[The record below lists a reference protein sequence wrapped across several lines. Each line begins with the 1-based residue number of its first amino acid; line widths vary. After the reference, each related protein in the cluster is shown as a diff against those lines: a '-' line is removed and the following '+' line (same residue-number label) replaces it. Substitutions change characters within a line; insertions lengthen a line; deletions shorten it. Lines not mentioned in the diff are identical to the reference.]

1 MKISNKRKFQQITL
15 NHLSDID
22 FNYFMK
28 IYKKYTAKPFCF
40 FNDTRKTKQNQ
51 LKIKKEKTEET
62 KKKLSEYNDIE
73 KNQSTNSEKIE
84 IFNELIGKKRMNQL
98 HHADEFNKLIYH
110 YKGLTKDV
118 DFSNYND
125 AKSLF
130 DMIKSEDISF
140 INAKDNQTE
149 LKSELCFI
157 KIGDNKHA
165 KKNSVENFFYSL
177 DAVIMFYEAFKAAYE
192 VKHRKSMNILTPK

>member
-62 KKKLSEYNDIE
+62 KKQLSEYNDIE

-84 IFNELIGKKRMNQL
+84 IFNELIGKKQ
-98 HHADEFNKLIYH
+98 
-110 YKGLTKDV
+110 
-118 DFSNYND
+118 
-125 AKSLF
+125 
-130 DMIKSEDISF
+130 
-140 INAKDNQTE
+140 
-149 LKSELCFI
+149 
-157 KIGDNKHA
+157 
-165 KKNSVENFFYSL
+165 
-177 DAVIMFYEAFKAAYE
+177 
-192 VKHRKSMNILTPK
+192 

>member
-1 MKISNKRKFQQITL
+1 
-15 NHLSDID
+15 
-22 FNYFMK
+22 
-28 IYKKYTAKPFCF
+28 
-40 FNDTRKTKQNQ
+40 
-51 LKIKKEKTEET
+51 
-62 KKKLSEYNDIE
+62 
-73 KNQSTNSEKIE
+73 
-84 IFNELIGKKRMNQL
+84 MNQL

-130 DMIKSEDISF
+130 HMIKNEDISF
-140 INAKDNQTE
+140 INAKYNQTE

-157 KIGDNKHA
+157 KIGGNKYA

-177 DAVIMFYEAFKAAYE
+177 DAVIIFYEAFKAAHE